1 MKKKR
6 ITISIAL
13 PTPAERA
20 LLRLLSPAAR
30 LIILLAAARVEAA
43 RLGMAHPAPPSET
56 LDKADEEETTP

>member
-30 LIILLAAARVEAA
+30 LIILLAAARVQAA
-43 RLGMAHPAPPSET
+43 RLGHPAPPSET

>member
-1 MKKKR
+1 MKTKR
-6 ITISIAL
+6 VTISIAL

-43 RLGMAHPAPPSET
+43 RLGHPAPPSET
-56 LDKADEEETTP
+56 LDGGDDEEETP